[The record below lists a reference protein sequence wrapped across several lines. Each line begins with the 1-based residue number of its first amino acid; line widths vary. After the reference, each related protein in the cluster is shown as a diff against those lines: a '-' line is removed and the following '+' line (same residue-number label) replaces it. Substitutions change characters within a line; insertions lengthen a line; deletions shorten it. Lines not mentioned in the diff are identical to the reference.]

1 MGLLSGLRVGLRARP
16 KATGQARW
24 GTGVWMSAV
33 RGAGAG
39 RSGPVMKVAASA
51 AAPANAAAQIQLI
64 RAKLDWNRA
73 GSV

>member
-1 MGLLSGLRVGLRARP
+1 MLLPGLRVCPRTRP

-33 RGAGAG
+33 RGAGVG
-39 RSGPVMKVAASA
+39 RSGLVMKVAAST

-64 RAKLDWNRA
+64 WAKLERNRA